1 MTLIY
6 LAAFVG
12 GLLFAVWVMM
22 YGVERPREAHP
33 SGERSFRVSPPILIA
48 FSTAF
53 GATGALLSRLNF
65 GTVATRLSFAV
76 GIGSVVS
83 VLSAQ
88 LVRKWW
94 SVTPEHDVDDERYV
108 LQGHLARV
116 TKPIRGGVD
125 GEVSFDVGIDHRV
138 LRARSFDDGALATGT
153 EVVIER
159 IEDEIAYVEAWMEVE
174 KRL

>member
-53 GATGALLSRLNF
+53 GATGALLSRLHF

-76 GIGSVVS
+76 GIGAVV
-83 VLSAQ
+83 
-88 LVRKWW
+88 
-94 SVTPEHDVDDERYV
+94 
-108 LQGHLARV
+108 
-116 TKPIRGGVD
+116 
-125 GEVSFDVGIDHRV
+125 
-138 LRARSFDDGALATGT
+138 
-153 EVVIER
+153 
-159 IEDEIAYVEAWMEVE
+159 
-174 KRL
+174 